1 MDEANE
7 VLVCASEF
15 IKDRLYF
22 VTLKTATKPKSTANT
37 LYFSI
42 DDELVYDNFYSDFGP
57 LNLAMLYRYC
67 TELTKKLQTC
77 SSIQARKK
85 IVHYTTMDDKKR
97 VNAAFLIAAYAV
109 LVLGRSPDEAYR
121 SLIGKGNPKFLPFR
135 DASFGESVYHI
146 TLKDC
151 LNAIY
156 KTHSMGFF
164 NFDDFDVEEY
174 EYYERVQNG
183 DLNWIV
189 PQKFLAFCGPHAK
202 SKIENGYPLHSP
214 ESYFGYFKKN
224 NVSTVIRLNKKIY
237 DAKRF
242 VEAGFIHKDL
252 FFIDGS
258 TPSDYILKQ
267 FLTISENSPGAVAVH
282 CKAGLGRT
290 GSLIGCYIMKHYR
303 LSVDETIAWIRI
315 CRPGSI
321 IGHQQIWLSEKEAQM
336 FAEGDEYRLTTKGD
350 KKVVP
355 EHDFGI
361 YSTKYKSSNK
371 KHEMKNMMNR
381 KTSDTL
387 SRILH
392 NSMKIEDQKEDKKSS
407 DVTKESSCKDARCR
421 TSVLTQGD
429 RLNHIKALRKSLSRP
444 AVNSVH
450 NNNSVSGLRS
460 VGRLAGRCT
469 VSSSPSSASPV
480 RTAKVAVDPT
490 TTHKFISRSPMIMM
504 NKRSLCINK
513 VNLSHSLRPLTRSVS
528 KASSIPGL
536 GMTLRSSSHS
546 TRPTSTKSTRSVF
559 G

>member
-1 MDEANE
+1 MEEANE

-57 LNLAMLYRYC
+57 LNLAMLYKYC
-67 TELTKKLQTC
+67 TELNKKLQTC

-85 IVHYTTMDDKKR
+85 IVHYTTMDNERKR
-97 VNAAFLIAAYAV
+97 VNAAFLIASYAI
-109 LVLGRSPDEAYR
+109 LYLGRSPDEAYR
-121 SLIGKGNPKFLPFR
+121 SLIGKGNPKFLAFR
-135 DASFGESVYHI
+135 DASYGESVYEI

-151 LNAIY
+151 LNAIH
-156 KTHSMGFF
+156 KTHSLGFF
-164 NFDDFDVEEY
+164 NFNDFNDVEY
-174 EYYERVQNG
+174 EYYEKVPFG

-189 PQKFLAFCGPHAK
+189 PQKFLAFCGPHEK

-214 ESYFGYFKKN
+214 ETYFSHFKDN
-224 NVSTVIRLNKKIY
+224 NVTTVIRLNKKMY

-242 VEAGFIHKDL
+242 TEAGFTHKDL

-303 LSVDETIAWIRI
+303 LSVNETIAWIRI

-321 IGHQQIWLSEKEAQM
+321 IGHQQVWLSEKEAQM
-336 FAEGDEYRLTTKGD
+336 FAEGEEYRLTTKGN
-350 KKVVP
+350 KNLFPKH
-355 EHDFGI
+355 EFGI
-361 YSTKYKSSNK
+361 YSIKYLQNVMSNK
-371 KHEMKNMMNR
+371 RQEIRTMSNR
-381 KTSDTL
+381 KTSDSL

-407 DVTKESSCKDARCR
+407 DTLKESSCKEVRCR
-421 TSVLTQGD
+421 TSVITQGD
-429 RLNHIKALRKSLSRP
+429 RLNHIKASRKYTNRPSL
-444 AVNSVH
+444 NSVH
-450 NNNSVSGLRS
+450 NNNSVSGLRT
-460 VGRLAGRCT
+460 VGRLPGRCT

-480 RTAKVAVDPT
+480 RTSKGSGTVDPANN
-490 TTHKFISRSPMIMM
+490 HKYLPRSPMILNNL
-504 NKRSLCINK
+504 NKRSLCNTK
-513 VNLSHSLRPLTRSVS
+513 VNLSHTLRPLTRSVS
-528 KASSIPGL
+528 KASTIPGL
-536 GMTLRSSSHS
+536 SAGMTLRSSSQ
-546 TRPTSTKSTRSVF
+546 
-559 G
+559 